1 VPAGDPSA
9 NRQSADQPQIV
20 TLSLAHNVTRGTEV
34 DHGHDAIAGAT
45 DSHDRRM
52 RAGRTN
58 CTTEWT
64 SRQCSPLPVTGVRRC
79 TTLSDRLAKAS

>member
-34 DHGHDAIAGAT
+34 DHGHDAIAGAA

-58 CTTEWT
+58 CTH
-64 SRQCSPLPVTGVRRC
+64 GVDEQAVLTPARNRRPQMYY
-79 TTLSDRLAKAS
+79 AE